1 MLTSFVYFLALNLL
15 RIPLAI
21 SSYSCGCR
29 IYSVG
34 SFFLSLCA
42 PLYSV
47 KMPSLPFSLLPDH
60 CRNSFGSNFS
70 DLSPTQLVRRHMRLP
85 SIFSCKSPIS
95 KSLTCDNFDRVP
107 TISYSAAISKRA
119 IMQLMYAIDMA
130 VSILQSWET

>member
-29 IYSVG
+29 IYRVG

-95 KSLTCDNFDRVP
+95 NSITYDNPDRVP
-107 TISYSAAISKRA
+107 TISFSAAISKRA
-119 IMQLMYAIDMA
+119 ILNLMYAVDMA